1 MKKALAIGTI
11 FFLLLMVCVVQAA
24 EKGTAKEAQA
34 MVKKA
39 VTYLKA
45 NGEEKA
51 FAEFRNP
58 KGKFFNKDLYIY
70 VLNTKGKVLEHAASK
85 ALEGKDM
92 INLKDSHGKL
102 FVQEIIGTAQSNGS
116 GWTDYMW
123 SNPKTK
129 KLSPKSSYFEK
140 VGDLIVICGFY
151 K

>member
-1 MKKALAIGTI
+1 
-11 FFLLLMVCVVQAA
+11 
-24 EKGTAKEAQA
+24 